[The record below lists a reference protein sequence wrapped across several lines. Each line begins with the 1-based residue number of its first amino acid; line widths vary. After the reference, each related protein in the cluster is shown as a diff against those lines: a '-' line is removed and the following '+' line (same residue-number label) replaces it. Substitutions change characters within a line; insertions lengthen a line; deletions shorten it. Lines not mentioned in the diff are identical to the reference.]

1 MEKFTACNQ
10 HADQM
15 LLTAFQNWEDQ
26 DKKRNGYACQ
36 QLSLE
41 HTGVS

>member
-10 HADQM
+10 HPDQM
-15 LLTAFQNWEDQ
+15 LLTAFQSWEDQ
-26 DKKRNGYACQ
+26 DKKRNDYACQ
-36 QLSLE
+36 QMSLE